1 MDLRAIEIFLSVCEA
16 GGVTAAAGRLGISQ
30 AAVSQ
35 RMAQLERELGVS
47 LLDRHARPHRLTPA
61 GEFLRERAGRI
72 IADVHELEHLLK
84 RYQDAEIPEL
94 RIGIIESVA
103 PALVPHLVP
112 QLRRFVGKLSVTSGI
127 VGPLVPEMQKGNFD
141 IIVTTEPLDEV
152 ANTERHTLLHEPF
165 ILLLPPGYRAPAT
178 LAELADLARRLPFV
192 GYGSGHRM
200 SATID
205 RQFERY
211 GIELPRTLNFV
222 SSAPIIDFVRQGA
235 AWSIMTP
242 LCLHSAGVRVGEL
255 TVAPLPEARLFR
267 FIDLAA
273 PKYHLGSVA
282 GRVSSLCKTIL
293 ADHILPAVRKHA
305 PFAESDI
312 SCGEVIMPPLTSA
325 A

>member
-35 RMAQLERELGVS
+35 RMAQLEREFGVS
-47 LLDRHARPHRLTPA
+47 LIDRQARPHKLTAA
-61 GEFLRERAGRI
+61 GDFLRQRAVGI
-72 IADVHELEHLLK
+72 VSEIHDLEHQLR
-84 RYQDAEIPEL
+84 RYQDFEIPEL

-112 QLRRFVGKLSVTSGI
+112 ELRRFVGKLSVTSGI

-141 IIVTTEPLDEV
+141 VIVTTESLDDV
-152 ANTERHTLLHEPF
+152 ADTDRHTLLHEPF
-165 ILLLPPGYRAPAT
+165 ILLLPPGYSAPASIVD
-178 LAELADLARRLPFV
+178 LADLARRLPFV

-200 SATID
+200 SVAID

-211 GIELPRTLNFV
+211 GLELPRTLNFV

-242 LCLHSAGVRVGEL
+242 LCLYSAGVRAGEL
-255 TVAPLPEARLFR
+255 VVAPLPEARLFR
-267 FIDLAA
+267 FVDLAA
-273 PKYHLGSVA
+273 PKHHMGSIA
-282 GRVSSLCKTIL
+282 GRVSMLCKNIL
-293 ADHILPAVRKHA
+293 TDRIIPSVRQYGAFAD
-305 PFAESDI
+305 SDI
-312 SCGEVIMPPLTSA
+312 SCGGAPSAWMTSA